1 MNWFVFPLLEEGGN
15 NLESILLI
23 SPVADL
29 SDPVSPLQ
37 GTGMQ
42 IYHSFSGCKN
52 HSALHGGMRYS
63 LICPLG
69 LQTQQVPTLRQIP
82 NCYWGEG

>member
-1 MNWFVFPLLEEGGN
+1 MCVGT

-23 SPVADL
+23 IPVADL

-37 GTGMQ
+37 GAAMQ
-42 IYHSFSGCKN
+42 IYNSLSGCRN
-52 HSALHGGMRYS
+52 HSALHRGVGYS

-69 LQTQQVPTLRQIP
+69 LQTQQCVARV
-82 NCYWGEG
+82 EDM